1 MDHVWN
7 GYAKVSQALGINR
20 RAVLIGS
27 GAMAAAAATRP
38 LASCQ
43 ASAQE
48 AAGDETSERFLVIR
62 RYRLAPGAAI
72 AEVVQRTEQDFVP
85 ILRQVAG
92 FVEYYNV
99 DLGNREGLTISVFSD
114 EAGAKESTARAA
126 SWVQAHLMD
135 LVAGPPEVMQG
146 PIVLNVTA
154 EEAANAAASS

>member
-1 MDHVWN
+1 MDRAWN
-7 GYAKVSQALGINR
+7 GYTKIAWVPGINR
-20 RAVLIGS
+20 RSVLIGS
-27 GAMAAAAATRP
+27 GAMAAALLPRP
-38 LASCQ
+38 LASWQ

-48 AAGDETSERFLVIR
+48 ATGDEASKRYLVIR

-99 DLGNREGLTISVFSD
+99 DLGNGEGLTISVFSD
-114 EAGAKESTARAA
+114 EAGAEESTARAA
-126 SWVQAHLMD
+126 TWVQAHLMD

-146 PIVLNVTA
+146 SIVLNVTA
-154 EEAANAAASS
+154 QEAANAAAS